1 MGIGALPVVSPG
13 SITDTW
19 DPTTNARGEL
29 GQIFFYKN
37 GDQYSLVEMIQLD
50 NNGCSQGEVLVT
62 NFATLKQYSVTKSS
76 TTDGYAPHF
85 RGLAAAT
92 IASQKA
98 GYMYIGGYC
107 EKADL
112 SHTAASG
119 ELLAVSGSVAGKLT
133 PNIAS
138 SFWGATLG
146 LSSTLGTAAFAFA
159 IAKTAIGTGIGSVQ
173 ILGVWG

>member
-37 GDQYSLVEMIQLD
+37 GDQYALVEMIQLD
-50 NNGCSQGEVLVT
+50 NNGVSQGEVLV
-62 NFATLKQYSVTKSS
+62 NNYATMKAYSVKKAA
-76 TTDGYAPHF
+76 TTDEGAPM
-85 RGLAAAT
+85 RGIAAAT

-98 GYMYIGGYC
+98 GYMYIGGWC

-119 ELLAVSGSVAGKLT
+119 EYLMISGSTAGKLT
-133 PNIAS
+133 PHRAS
-138 SFWGATLG
+138 
-146 LSSTLGTAAFAFA
+146 AFN
-159 IAKTAIGTGIGSVQ
+159 IGTTVTDASDFMVLAVSRNALATGVGSVQ
-173 ILGVWG
+173 IMSMWG